1 MGKKSSDNLIQAV
14 ETSKTRGHEKLLTAM
29 SIRHVGNTVAATL
42 GRRFGTLD
50 RLASATVEELSS
62 IHEVGD
68 AIAQSVVDFFE
79 SDHGQRDVADLRS
92 IGVSMDALGQ
102 QELGDLLLGKTLVVT
117 GTLNRHSRDE
127 IQELIRQNGGKAGSS
142 VSKKTDFLVAGEK
155 AGSKLTKAKDL
166 GIKIITEDEF
176 LQMIGT

>member
-1 MGKKSSDNLIQAV
+1 V
-14 ETSKTRGHEKLLTAM
+14 
-29 SIRHVGNTVAATL
+29 
-42 GRRFGTLD
+42 
-50 RLASATVEELSS
+50 
-62 IHEVGD
+62 
-68 AIAQSVVDFFE
+68 
-79 SDHGQRDVADLRS
+79 
-92 IGVSMDALGQ
+92 GQ

-155 AGSKLTKAKDL
+155 AGSKLTKAKNL